1 MVDQVNKEIISQR
14 AIEYNRL
21 HTRRIVLNMHLEKD
35 RDILQHFEEVPNL
48 SRYIKNLIREDMK
61 KA

>member
-1 MVDQVNKEIISQR
+1 MNKEAIIQR

-21 HTRRIVLNMHLEKD
+21 HTKRIVLNMHLEKD

-48 SRYIKNLIREDMK
+48 SRYIKDLIRDDMK